1 MKKLTVVTTALAIAI
16 IAPTYFA
23 AQPARADECVYP
35 SDFVEEL
42 NFESLADYAIY
53 GDTRAYADDT
63 RLYIISPDK
72 YGDEYLNEVSCQ
84 YKITD
89 LEYGDDGTLYL
100 NTTSGVFSYSPS
112 DTRLQSAQFDFE
124 NLTRIQTDEYLYA
137 LNAQTGALTGL
148 DNLNEYTTIF
158 EEGCSQLKEYD
169 GSVYVINDGSVYMLD
184 GTQPVEQ
191 PARYTDFSSSYHIS
205 TGDAADILAGGY
217 EVRTVTIRSQT
228 SDGGDTYYTKIN
240 LENIG
245 ETFDAQGTE
254 RLAGDRSALAIAE
267 VGNATIVVM
276 PDENGMSQSYIT
288 LTSAVENSEYT
299 PPALDMT
306 GAYARTRLTIY
317 SRPYMCGATAIATV
331 ESGTVFTVSE
341 KFNLQYLDGVYYR
354 VTCTVDGEEISGFVI
369 NNLLSPYSF
378 SSENQPE
385 DSTGSEGFIYDNDVQ
400 TVIIVLLII
409 LLALIAVG
417 YVTFYLTRKNER
429 AGRRRKPRRPD
440 DDLYS

>member
-1 MKKLTVVTTALAIAI
+1 
-16 IAPTYFA
+16 
-23 AQPARADECVYP
+23 
-35 SDFVEEL
+35 
-42 NFESLADYAIY
+42 
-53 GDTRAYADDT
+53 
-63 RLYIISPDK
+63 
-72 YGDEYLNEVSCQ
+72 
-84 YKITD
+84 
-89 LEYGDDGTLYL
+89 
-100 NTTSGVFSYSPS
+100 
-112 DTRLQSAQFDFE
+112 
-124 NLTRIQTDEYLYA
+124 
-137 LNAQTGALTGL
+137 
-148 DNLNEYTTIF
+148 
-158 EEGCSQLKEYD
+158 
-169 GSVYVINDGSVYMLD
+169 
-184 GTQPVEQ
+184 
-191 PARYTDFSSSYHIS
+191 
-205 TGDAADILAGGY
+205 
-217 EVRTVTIRSQT
+217 
-228 SDGGDTYYTKIN
+228 
-240 LENIG
+240 
-245 ETFDAQGTE
+245 
-254 RLAGDRSALAIAE
+254 
-267 VGNATIVVM
+267 
-276 PDENGMSQSYIT
+276 MSQSYIT

-385 DSTGSEGFIYDNDVQ
+385 DSTGSNGFIYDNDVQ